1 MPVATM
7 NSHDLRSSIG
17 FTPVIELRKLNPNPA
32 VRLLAKLEGNNPGG
46 SVKDRPAKFMIEGAE
61 KRGDLTP
68 GKTILEPTSGN
79 TGIAI
84 AMLGAA
90 RGYRIKLVMPAC
102 VSMERRAV
110 LSAFGAELVLSPFN
124 EGTDGAILLAHRILE
139 DSPDEYYMPNQYA
152 NPDNVRAHYETTGPE
167 IYRQT
172 DGEIDYFVAGMGTG
186 GTLMGTGAYLRSRKR
201 DIRIVGVEP
210 KPGHKIQ
217 GLKSMKEAIVPA
229 IYREENL
236 DEKLIVDDDPAF
248 ETTRRLAVEEGLFVG
263 MSSGAVM
270 KEGSRLLLAEP
281 RFEVPEQKFA
291 DTLRVAGRY
300 GLRMEHRL
308 SIRWPRAAVLVKD
321 Q

>member
-1 MPVATM
+1 
-7 NSHDLRSSIG
+7 
-17 FTPVIELRKLNPNPA
+17 
-32 VRLLAKLEGNNPGG
+32 
-46 SVKDRPAKFMIEGAE
+46 
-61 KRGDLTP
+61 
-68 GKTILEPTSGN
+68 
-79 TGIAI
+79 
-84 AMLGAA
+84 
-90 RGYRIKLVMPAC
+90 
-102 VSMERRAV
+102 
-110 LSAFGAELVLSPFN
+110 
-124 EGTDGAILLAHRILE
+124 
-139 DSPDEYYMPNQYA
+139 
-152 NPDNVRAHYETTGPE
+152 
-167 IYRQT
+167 
-172 DGEIDYFVAGMGTG
+172 
-186 GTLMGTGAYLRSRKR
+186 MGTGAYLHSRKR

-263 MSSGAVM
+263 MSSGAAM
-270 KEGSRLLLAEP
+270 KQGSRLLLAEP

-308 SIRWPRAAVLVKD
+308 SIRWTRAAVLVKD

>member
-1 MPVATM
+1 
-7 NSHDLRSSIG
+7 
-17 FTPVIELRKLNPNPA
+17 
-32 VRLLAKLEGNNPGG
+32 
-46 SVKDRPAKFMIEGAE
+46 
-61 KRGDLTP
+61 
-68 GKTILEPTSGN
+68 
-79 TGIAI
+79 
-84 AMLGAA
+84 
-90 RGYRIKLVMPAC
+90 
-102 VSMERRAV
+102 
-110 LSAFGAELVLSPFN
+110 
-124 EGTDGAILLAHRILE
+124 
-139 DSPDEYYMPNQYA
+139 
-152 NPDNVRAHYETTGPE
+152 
-167 IYRQT
+167 
-172 DGEIDYFVAGMGTG
+172 VAGMGTG
-186 GTLMGTGAYLRSRKR
+186 GTLMGTGAYLHSRKR

-248 ETTRRLAVEEGLFVG
+248 ETTRRLAVEEGVFVG

-270 KEGSRLLLAEP
+270 KQGSRLLLAEP

-308 SIRWPRAAVLVKD
+308 SIRWTRAAVLVKD